1 MYAPVP
7 PPQLPEANNGIN
19 QPQQHPAHHQ
29 PSSASTTTCRV
40 HALHETDHEGR
51 VLVELVTREPNGA
64 RFVQQ
69 HRVPPNELE
78 AFVRYHRQRCPSFT
92 IERVSRNDHA
102 QAAHQQ
108 QPPTGFSTSSI
119 GELSGYDKY
128 GGSYGACTWSS
139 STSSQQQ
146 QQPPGGGEGGGNG
159 GAGGAGC

>member
-7 PPQLPEANNGIN
+7 PPTNNDT
-19 QPQQHPAHHQ
+19 PATAPHHQ
-29 PSSASTTTCRV
+29 PSAASTTTCRV
-40 HALHETDHEGR
+40 HALNETDHEGR

-92 IERVSRNDHA
+92 IERVNRNE
-102 QAAHQQ
+102 QAAHHQQ
-108 QPPTGFSTSSI
+108 PTGFSTSSI

-139 STSSQQQ
+139 TPQQA
-146 QQPPGGGEGGGNG
+146 PNDGGGGDGGG

>member
-7 PPQLPEANNGIN
+7 PSTFPEDNTAK
-19 QPQQHPAHHQ
+19 QPTAPHHQ
-29 PSSASTTTCRV
+29 PSAASTTTCRV
-40 HALHETDHEGR
+40 HALNETDHEGR

-92 IERVSRNDHA
+92 IERVNRNDHA
-102 QAAHQQ
+102 QAPHHQ

-139 STSSQQQ
+139 TPQQA
-146 QQPPGGGEGGGNG
+146 PNDGGGGGANGG